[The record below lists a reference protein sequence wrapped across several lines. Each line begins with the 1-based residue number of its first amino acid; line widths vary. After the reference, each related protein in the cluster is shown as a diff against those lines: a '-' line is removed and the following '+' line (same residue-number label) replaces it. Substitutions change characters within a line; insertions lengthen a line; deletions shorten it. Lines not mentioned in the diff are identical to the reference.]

1 MIETERAVLAVL
13 MDRNDLAPVAF
24 DNLDESH
31 FTGNNASIFRAIG
44 ELSRDGMDFRWSTV
58 KDAVSGVPERT
69 WALLMDATRGL
80 HRTGYEGFLREKI
93 HALKTEC
100 GRRQVAGA
108 ISRVASKPMID
119 IADIEEMGE
128 AISKMRLVDGNHED
142 PAIAVALDAYDEN
155 IRRADSCITTGFPAV
170 DRRVD
175 GFQPGELFTIMMRA
189 AVGKT
194 FVALNMAHHLAGRT
208 PYKMAFF
215 SLEMPKAAIIE
226 RLMQI
231 YFGMFRW
238 QVKEEA
244 LAGTLD
250 VAEFSRYFSCL
261 SIYDRIYSVSEIK
274 RIVERNDYR
283 VVFVDFLHLI
293 KPEVVGTPYQ
303 QVTAIVSGMKKAAK
317 ETRAVFVLL
326 HQLSRQA
333 GSGWTAVELAHARD
347 SGAIEELSDFV
358 LGGWAP
364 GKAPNAPDEFHDLLR
379 LALLKN
385 KRGETWVFD
394 AGFSKTGRILESET
408 RFDHE
413 QKDSGAK
420 KSVRRLFDGS
430 QSLPPGDRE

>member
-1 MIETERAVLAVL
+1 MIETERAILAVL
-13 MDRNDLAPVAF
+13 MDRNDLAPIAF
-24 DNLDESH
+24 DNLNDSH
-31 FTGNNASIFRAIG
+31 FTGNNATIFRAIRT
-44 ELSRDGMDFRWSTV
+44 LAADGMDYRWATV
-58 KDAVSGVPERT
+58 RDAASDVPERT
-69 WALLMDATRGL
+69 WASLMLATRGL
-80 HRTGYEGFLREKI
+80 HRSGHEGFLREKI
-93 HALKTEC
+93 HALKTER
-100 GRRQVAGA
+100 GRRQVAGT
-108 ISRVASKPMID
+108 ISRVASKSVID
-119 IADIEEMGE
+119 ISDIEEMGD
-128 AISKMRLVDGNHED
+128 AISKMRLIGDNQED
-142 PAIAVALDAYDEN
+142 PAIGVAIDAYGEN

-194 FVALNMAHHLAGRT
+194 FVALNMAHHLAGRA

-215 SLEMPKAAIIE
+215 SLEMPKAAVIE

-231 YFGMFRW
+231 YFGMYRW
-238 QVKEEA
+238 QVKEAA

-250 VAEFSRYFSCL
+250 VAEFSRHFSCL
-261 SIYDRIYSVSEIK
+261 SVYDRIYSVAEIK
-274 RIVERNDYR
+274 RIVEKDEYR

-293 KPEVVGTPYQ
+293 KSEIIGSPYQ
-303 QVTAIVSGMKKAAK
+303 QVTAIVSGMKQAAK
-317 ETRAVFVLL
+317 DTRAIFILL

-364 GKAPNAPDEFHDLLR
+364 GKAPNAPFEIHDRLR

-385 KRGETWVFD
+385 KRGETWAFD
-394 AGFSKTGRILESET
+394 ASFSKTGRILEIET
-408 RFDHE
+408 RFDDE
-413 QKDSGAK
+413 QKSDGDK
-420 KSVRRLFDGS
+420 RSVRRLFDGS